1 MQQTQTVSSRPKLL
15 QAMIDVA
22 GQPDLRGKVLF
33 TLAILVIYRFVA
45 HVPVPGI
52 DVDNLARF
60 FDPAQGNNLS
70 GMLDLFSGGALR
82 NLSVASMGVYPYIT
96 ASIVMQ
102 LLIPVV
108 PRLQQLSREG
118 GEAGR
123 QRLNQITHWLT
134 VPMAMAQSFGQ
145 LVLLERGGVLEQGIG
160 FTGGQLGP
168 TIAMMASMTAGT
180 MFCVWLGELI
190 TERGIGN
197 GISLLI
203 FSGIVSGLPTLLGQ
217 AFLQRG
223 NVGGLVVFFAIALI
237 TVYCIVLFTE
247 AQRRIP
253 VQYGRSVFRSGRMY
267 RQAGAT
273 HIPLR
278 VNSAGMIPIIFAFSI
293 MIFPGL
299 VASYFVGSNIGWLA
313 SGARFVANVFDASG
327 LIYWIMTFFLV
338 VAFAFFYSIIVF
350 QQQNIAENLQ
360 RQGGFIPGIR
370 PGKPT
375 NDHITRVLLR
385 ITLGGAIFL
394 GIIAIIPYFSGEFTG
409 VKGLQLTGVAMLIA
423 VGVVLDTMRQLEAQL
438 LMRRYEGFIR

>member
-60 FDPAQGNNLS
+60 FDPAQGNSLS

-299 VASYFVGSNIGWLA
+299 VASYFVGSNTGWLA
-313 SGARFVANVFDASG
+313 SGAQFVANVFDSTG

>member
-1 MQQTQTVSSRPKLL
+1 MRQTQTVSSRPKLV

-33 TLAILVIYRFVA
+33 TLTILVIYRFVA
-45 HVPVPGI
+45 HVPVPG
-52 DVDNLARF
+52 VDIANLSRF
-60 FDPAQGNNLS
+60 FQDNALA

-82 NLSVASMGVYPYIT
+82 NLSVAAMGVYPYIT

-102 LLIPVV
+102 LLIPVI
-108 PRLQQLSREG
+108 PRLQLLSREG

-123 QRLNQITHWLT
+123 QKLNQITHWLT
-134 VPMAMAQSFGQ
+134 VPMAFAQSFGQ
-145 LVLLERGGVLEQGIG
+145 LVLLERGGVLNQGIG
-160 FTGGQLGP
+160 FGGGEAGS
-168 TIAMMASMTAGT
+168 TIAMMCSMAAGT

-197 GISLLI
+197 GISLII

-217 AFLQRG
+217 SFLQRG
-223 NVGGLVVFFAIALI
+223 NVGGLMVFFGIALV
-237 TVYCIVLFTE
+237 TVFFIVMFTE

-299 VASYFVGSNIGWLA
+299 VASYFINADADWLA
-313 SGARFVANVFDASG
+313 SGARFVSNLFDTTGAF
-327 LIYWIMTFFLV
+327 YWVATFFLV

-350 QQQNIAENLQ
+350 QQQNISENLQ
-360 RQGGFIPGIR
+360 RNGGFIPGIR

-375 NDHITRVLLR
+375 NDYITRVLLR
-385 ITLGGAIFL
+385 VTVGGAIFL
-394 GIIAIIPYFSGEFTG
+394 GIVAIMPYFSGEFTG
-409 VKGLQLTGVAMLIA
+409 VRGLQLTGVAMLIA

>member
-33 TLAILVIYRFVA
+33 TLGILVIYRFVA

-60 FDPAQGNNLS
+60 FDPSQGNSLS

>member
-313 SGARFVANVFDASG
+313 SGARFVANVFDSTG

>member
-15 QAMIDVA
+15 QAMIDVV

-134 VPMAMAQSFGQ
+134 VPMALAQSFGQ

-299 VASYFVGSNIGWLA
+299 VASYFVGSNTGWLA
-313 SGARFVANVFDASG
+313 SGARFVANVFDSTG